1 MIVRESDIRYK
12 IKDAILNGH
21 QSINDIY
28 DFLLRKY
35 SKEEIKYWIYIL
47 LTKDEKIV
55 RNDNYYGN
63 NSYELVPRRQEK
75 SPYTKHYCSFTDD
88 NPTMKKKILL
98 ISDTH
103 IGNKSIQN
111 IDLINAIYEYAS
123 KQGCEYVFHEG
134 DLFEGYGN
142 AQEQINTFIKEYPN
156 TIKTICLLGNHDEI
170 INNKISMKMLN
181 YYKDNFNT
189 YELEQ
194 YGIELNNIPFHIS
207 HRLYISWLIN
217 DQKIDSIDDI
227 YDVERWISNDYKV
240 LISGHLHQG
249 IIHSVNHEPFD
260 KLYLG
265 VPSLS
270 NININKGCAYII
282 TIDNDTIE
290 ISILSADE
298 RLNIN
303 EIENIKWNLKEK
315 NKVLH
320 KAFL

>member
-28 DFLLRKY
+28 DFLFRKY

-111 IDLINAIYEYAS
+111 IDLIICIYVYAF
-123 KQGCEYVFHEG
+123 KQGC
-134 DLFEGYGN
+134 
-142 AQEQINTFIKEYPN
+142 
-156 TIKTICLLGNHDEI
+156 
-170 INNKISMKMLN
+170 
-181 YYKDNFNT
+181 
-189 YELEQ
+189 
-194 YGIELNNIPFHIS
+194 
-207 HRLYISWLIN
+207 
-217 DQKIDSIDDI
+217 
-227 YDVERWISNDYKV
+227 
-240 LISGHLHQG
+240 
-249 IIHSVNHEPFD
+249 
-260 KLYLG
+260 
-265 VPSLS
+265 
-270 NININKGCAYII
+270 
-282 TIDNDTIE
+282 
-290 ISILSADE
+290 
-298 RLNIN
+298 
-303 EIENIKWNLKEK
+303 
-315 NKVLH
+315 
-320 KAFL
+320 